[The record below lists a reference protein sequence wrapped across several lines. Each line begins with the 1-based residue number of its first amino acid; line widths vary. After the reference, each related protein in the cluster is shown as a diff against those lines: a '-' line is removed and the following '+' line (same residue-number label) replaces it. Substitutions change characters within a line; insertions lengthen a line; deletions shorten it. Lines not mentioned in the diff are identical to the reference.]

1 MVQLSIGGNSFN
13 GNVILPTI
21 ITSLINDAL
30 EDITVSVQRVDDMDD
45 GGTVYDGQEDTD
57 SWSWLAL
64 VTQATPGL
72 LLS

>member
-1 MVQLSIGGNSFN
+1 MLSIAGNSFN

-45 GGTVYDGQEDTD
+45 VGGTVYDGKEGNGD
-57 SWSWLAL
+57 
-64 VTQATPGL
+64 
-72 LLS
+72 